1 MNLEE
6 TLGLVHWEYSSAQQ
20 MIMGV
25 LKMVEAIFKEGKARK
40 RISKNKV
47 QNELKKDSRGH
58 ALKSI
63 LVLFLGWKGWTRK
76 LRPF

>member
-47 QNELKKDSRGH
+47 QNELKKNWDFDSAPRGH
-58 ALKSI
+58 GLQMKKY
-63 LVLFLGWKGWTRK
+63 F
-76 LRPF
+76 

>member
-47 QNELKKDSRGH
+47 QNELKKKWEVDSARRGH
-58 ALKSI
+58 GLQKSI
-63 LVLFLGWKGWTRK
+63 FSLVSRK
-76 LRPF
+76 V

>member
-47 QNELKKDSRGH
+47 QNESKKEWEFDSARRGH
-58 ALKSI
+58 GLQKSI
-63 LVLFLGWKGWTRK
+63 FSLVSRK
-76 LRPF
+76 V

>member
-47 QNELKKDSRGH
+47 QNELKKKWEFDSAPRGH
-58 ALKSI
+58 GLQKSI
-63 LVLFLGWKGWTRK
+63 FSLVSRK
-76 LRPF
+76 V